1 MSDDPFAALPEKDRA
16 PASARVLE
24 QWVRQASVALG
35 TSAARTGWILAST
48 IVVAALQR
56 ALGQDQQPLFLLKGG
71 VYLERRLG
79 ASARATRDVDTLF
92 RGSVD
97 EFVLAL
103 DEVLAQPWGP
113 VTLSR
118 TPIQTINAPRI
129 VKPRRFDV
137 LLALRGITWRRV
149 QVEVAFDDGQ
159 IREHSDRIAAPSTDF
174 FGIQTPDA
182 LVGIAMA
189 YQVAQ
194 KLHACTDP
202 HEPPTFVNDRVRDL
216 VDLLSIKH
224 AYYPTPGSL
233 DVVRKAAIDV
243 FQARAVEATQIGRH
257 PRSWPPT
264 IVTNPLWANTFET
277 PAEQAGV
284 SSTLDELIIELNEWI
299 TAIDN
304 ARPWN

>member
-1 MSDDPFAALPEKDRA
+1 MSDDPFAALPEKDRT

-24 QWVRQASVALG
+24 QWVHQASTALG
-35 TSAARTGWILAST
+35 TNAARTGWILAST

-97 EFVLAL
+97 ELVLAL
-103 DEVLAQPWGP
+103 DEALAQPWGP

-118 TPIQTINAPRI
+118 TLIQTIDAPRI

-137 LLALRGITWRRV
+137 LLALRGVTWRRV
-149 QVEVAFDDGQ
+149 QVEVAFDDGH

-174 FGIQTPDA
+174 FGIHAPDA

-216 VDLLSIKH
+216 VDLLLIKH
-224 AYYPTPGSL
+224 AYYPAPGSL
-233 DVVRKAAIDV
+233 GAVRAAAIDV
-243 FQARAVEATQIGRH
+243 FQARAVEAAQIGRH

-264 IVTNPLWANTFET
+264 IVTNPLWVNTFAT
-277 PAEQAGV
+277 PAEEARV
-284 SSTLDELIIELNEWI
+284 LSTLDELIAELNEWI

-304 ARPWN
+304 ARP

>member
-1 MSDDPFAALPEKDRA
+1 MSDDPFAALPEKDRM
-16 PASARVLE
+16 PASARVLD
-24 QWVRQASVALG
+24 QWVHQASAALG
-35 TSAARTGWILAST
+35 TTVARTGWILAST

-92 RGSVD
+92 RGSAD

-103 DEVLAQPWGP
+103 DEALAQPWGP

-118 TPIQTINAPRI
+118 SPIQTIDAPRI
-129 VKPRRFDV
+129 VKPRRFDI
-137 LLALRGITWRRV
+137 LLALRGVTWRRV
-149 QVEVAFDDGQ
+149 QVEVAFDDGH

-182 LVGIAMA
+182 LIGIAMA

-216 VDLLSIKH
+216 VDLLLIKH

-233 DVVRKAAIDV
+233 DAVRAAAIDV
-243 FQARAVEATQIGRH
+243 FQSRAAEAAQVGRH
-257 PRSWPPT
+257 PRLWPPT

-284 SSTLDELIIELNEWI
+284 SSTLDELIAELNEWI
-299 TAIDN
+299 AAIDN
-304 ARPWN
+304 ARP

>member
-1 MSDDPFAALPEKDRA
+1 MSDDPFAALPEKDRT

-24 QWVRQASVALG
+24 QWVHQASAALG
-35 TSAARTGWILAST
+35 ANAARTGWILAST

-56 ALGQDQQPLFLLKGG
+56 ALGPDHQPLFLLKGG

-79 ASARATRDVDTLF
+79 ESARATRDVDTLF

-97 EFVLAL
+97 EFVLVL

-118 TPIQTINAPRI
+118 TPIQIIDAPRI

-137 LLALRGITWRRV
+137 LLSLRGITWRRV
-149 QVEVAFDDGQ
+149 QVEVAFDDGE

-182 LVGIAMA
+182 LIGIGMA
-189 YQVAQ
+189 YQIAQ

-202 HEPPTFVNDRVRDL
+202 HDPPMFVNDRVRDL
-216 VDLLSIKH
+216 VDLLLIKRT
-224 AYYPTPGSL
+224 YYPTAGSL
-233 DVVRKAAIDV
+233 DLVRDAVNDV
-243 FQARAVEATQIGRH
+243 FRTRAAEAAQIGRH
-257 PRSWPPT
+257 PRSWPPI
-264 IVTNPLWANTFET
+264 IVTNPLWMDTFAT
-277 PAEQAGV
+277 PAGQAGV
-284 SSTLDELIIELNEWI
+284 SSTLDEIIVELNEWI
-299 TAIDN
+299 VAIDN
-304 ARPWN
+304 A

>member
-1 MSDDPFAALPEKDRA
+1 MSDDPFAALPEKDRT
-16 PASARVLE
+16 PVSARVLE
-24 QWVRQASVALG
+24 QWVHQASAALG
-35 TSAARTGWILAST
+35 TNAARTGWILAST
-48 IVVAALQR
+48 VVVAALQR
-56 ALGQDQQPLFLLKGG
+56 ALGHDRQPLFLLKGG

-79 ASARATRDVDTLF
+79 ASARATRDIDTLF

-103 DEVLAQPWGP
+103 DEALAQPWGP

-118 TPIQTINAPRI
+118 SPIQTIDAPRI

-137 LLALRGITWRRV
+137 LLSLRGVTWRRV
-149 QVEVAFDDGQ
+149 QVEVAFDDGHV
-159 IREHSDRIAAPSTDF
+159 REISDRVAAPSTGF

-194 KLHACTDP
+194 KLHACTDL

-216 VDLLSIKH
+216 VDLLLIKR
-224 AYYPTPGSL
+224 AYYSRPGLL
-233 DVVRKAAIDV
+233 DVVRGAALDV
-243 FQARAVEATQIGRH
+243 FQVRAAEAAQIEMR

-264 IVTNPLWANTFET
+264 IVTNPLWASTFAT
-277 PAEQAGV
+277 PAAQAGV
-284 SSTLDELIIELNEWI
+284 SLTLDDLIAELNEWI
-299 TAIDN
+299 TAIDH
-304 ARPWN
+304 ARP

>member
-1 MSDDPFAALPEKDRA
+1 MSDDPFAALPEKDRM

-24 QWVRQASVALG
+24 QWVHQASAALG
-35 TSAARTGWILAST
+35 TNAARTGWILAST

-103 DEVLAQPWGP
+103 DEALAQPWGP
-113 VTLSR
+113 VSLSR
-118 TPIQTINAPRI
+118 TPIQIIDAPRI

-137 LLALRGITWRRV
+137 LLALRGVTWRRV
-149 QVEVAFDDGQ
+149 QVEVAFDDGR

-182 LVGIAMA
+182 LIGIGMA

-202 HEPPTFVNDRVRDL
+202 HDPPTFVNDRVRDL
-216 VDLLSIKH
+216 VDLLLIKR
-224 AYYPTPGSL
+224 AYYPASGSL
-233 DVVRKAAIDV
+233 VGVREASLDIFQLRAA
-243 FQARAVEATQIGRH
+243 EAAQVGMR
-257 PRSWPPT
+257 PRLWPPM
-264 IVTNPLWANTFET
+264 IVTNPLWASTFVT
-277 PAEQAGV
+277 PAAQAGV
-284 SSTLDELIIELNEWI
+284 SSTLGELIAELNEWI
-299 TAIDN
+299 IAIDG
-304 ARPWN
+304 ARP

>member
-1 MSDDPFAALPEKDRA
+1 MSDDPFAALPGKDRT

-24 QWVRQASVALG
+24 QWVHQASAVIG
-35 TSAARTGWILAST
+35 TNVARTGWILAST
-48 IVVAALQR
+48 IVVAVLQR
-56 ALGQDQQPLFLLKGG
+56 ALGHDQQPLFLLKGG

-92 RGSVD
+92 RGSAD
-97 EFVLAL
+97 ELVRAL
-103 DEVLAQPWGP
+103 DEALAQPWGP

-118 TPIQTINAPRI
+118 SPIQMIDAPRV

-137 LLALRGITWRRV
+137 LLSLRGVTWRRI
-149 QVEVAFDDGQ
+149 QVEVAFDDGH

-194 KLHACTDP
+194 KLHACSDP

-233 DVVRKAAIDV
+233 DVVREAALDV
-243 FQARAVEATQIGRH
+243 FQARAAEAGQIGMRL
-257 PRSWPPT
+257 RLWPPT
-264 IVTNPLWANTFET
+264 IVANPLWASTFAT

-284 SSTLDELIIELNEWI
+284 SSTLDEIIVELNEWI

-304 ARPWN
+304 A